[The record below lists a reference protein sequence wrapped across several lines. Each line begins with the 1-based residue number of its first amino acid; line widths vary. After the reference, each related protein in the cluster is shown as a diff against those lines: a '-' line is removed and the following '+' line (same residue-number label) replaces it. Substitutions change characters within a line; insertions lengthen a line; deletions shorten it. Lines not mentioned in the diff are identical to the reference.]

1 MFPSVKTFNFDRTFN
16 RDSSLTMNLLRKET
30 NNVIRQ
36 RAMIAWLCRDILS
49 SIEWME
55 PGKRLSEWMCTR
67 RIRADHVQIIKKIN
81 ERKMYI

>member
-36 RAMIAWLCRDILS
+36 RAMIA
-49 SIEWME
+49 
-55 PGKRLSEWMCTR
+55 
-67 RIRADHVQIIKKIN
+67 
-81 ERKMYI
+81 

>member
-55 PGKRLSEWMCTR
+55 PGKRLSEWMCRR